1 MLLAFVLYCAERR
14 TFCLVLYNLYN
25 VTSQMPWHNW
35 LHSHLL
41 PIWYDWS
48 PQGAWT
54 CYIGIKK
61 CYTSKILLYN
71 ILWNLQKLLY
81 MTSQQGFQG
90 YRRGY
95 NLFYY
100 FLLFNLIH
108 KQNLLF
114 NLLYCICYNGLD
126 FFLYSMLQNLKIY
139 RIYM

>member
-1 MLLAFVLYCAERR
+1 
-14 TFCLVLYNLYN
+14 
-25 VTSQMPWHNW
+25 
-35 LHSHLL
+35 
-41 PIWYDWS
+41 
-48 PQGAWT
+48 
-54 CYIGIKK
+54 
-61 CYTSKILLYN
+61 
-71 ILWNLQKLLY
+71 